1 MSKDDPQFNLRM
13 PLTLRRKVTAAAKDN
28 NRSVTAEI
36 NSRLE
41 STFLQDAERSEV
53 GRVRAIIENATSLL
67 KMLENSRRS

>member
-13 PLTLRRKVTAAAKDN
+13 PLPLRRKVTAAAKEN

-41 STFLQDAERSEV
+41 STFLADAQYSEV
-53 GRVRAIIENATSLL
+53 KAVREIIERANRVLRFF
-67 KMLENSRRS
+67 EDRDRR